1 MVFWLN
7 NVNIKYVFLGD
18 WCFNKSMLFIEIGL
32 FYVFVLWNVFI
43 GMLDK
48 NIKL

>member
-1 MVFWLN
+1 
-7 NVNIKYVFLGD
+7 
-18 WCFNKSMLFIEIGL
+18 MLFIEIGL

-48 NIKL
+48 NIKLNYSYYEMCLNEMIVWY